1 MPSWLILALAA
12 LVVWS
17 VQRAVS
23 KMALVELSTPQFYL
37 LSAVVSLPIYL
48 PVLAFDPP
56 PLSALPPALGLSA
69 LMAVTFG
76 VTTEAIRR
84 GPVGRVSPI
93 TGLSP
98 ALTAILALAVLDE
111 HVGIVGGLG
120 IVCATIAVAL
130 LGYRPGNRSE
140 PAKAGER
147 WLGLTLASLAL
158 QGVGAFIAKVVV
170 TPSGPSALL
179 VASASVQVVV
189 GAFLLRRSNAPFPSL
204 RPGLIRLT
212 TLVLVLAAVATIGYL
227 FALSQ
232 GPAAIIV
239 PLVATSPALGGLLGG
254 MLLKERLR
262 RLQYAGVALGLLAAV
277 LLATQG

>member
-1 MPSWLILALAA
+1 MSSWLVLALIA
-12 LVVWS
+12 LIVWS
-17 VQRAVS
+17 VQRVVS
-23 KMALVELSTPQFYL
+23 KLALATLSTPQFYL
-37 LSAVVSLPIYL
+37 LTAVVSLPIYL

-56 PLSALPPALGLSA
+56 PLSAFPGALGLSA

-98 ALTAILALAVLDE
+98 ALTALLALAVLGE
-111 HVGIVGGLG
+111 HVGIEGALG
-120 IVCATIAVAL
+120 IACATVAVAL
-130 LGYRPGNRSE
+130 LGYRPERTE
-140 PAKAGER
+140 AKGG

-158 QGVGAFIAKVVV
+158 QGVGAFLAKVVV

-179 VASASVQVVV
+179 VTSASVQVLV
-189 GAFLLRRSNAPFPSL
+189 GAVLIRRSGAPFPDL
-204 RPGLIRLT
+204 RLRLMRWT
-212 TLVLVLAAVATIGYL
+212 VLVLVLAALATIGYL
-227 FALSQ
+227 FALSL
-232 GPAAIIV
+232 GPATIIV

-254 MLLKERLR
+254 IILKEPLG
-262 RLQYAGVALGLLAAV
+262 RLQYLGIPLGLLGAV

>member
-1 MPSWLILALAA
+1 VPSWLILALAA

-23 KMALVELSTPQFYL
+23 KMALVELSTPQFYV
-37 LSAVVSLPIYL
+37 LSAMVSLPIYV

-98 ALTAILALAVLDE
+98 ALTAVLALAVLDE
-111 HVGIVGGLG
+111 HVDIVGVLG
-120 IVCATIAVAL
+120 IACAMIAVVL
-130 LGYRPGNRSE
+130 LGYRSE
-140 PAKAGER
+140 PATVGEA
-147 WLGLTLASLAL
+147 WFGLTLASLTL

-179 VASASVQVVV
+179 VTSASVQVIV
-189 GAFLLRRSNAPFPSL
+189 GTLLLRRSNAHFPDL
-204 RPGLIRLT
+204 RPRFMRLT
-212 TLVLVLAAVATIGYL
+212 TLVLVLAAFATIGYL

-239 PLVATSPALGGLLGG
+239 PLVATSPALGGLLGAIV
-254 MLLKERLR
+254 LKERLG
-262 RLQYAGVALGLLAAV
+262 RLQYAGIGLGLLAAV
-277 LLATQG
+277 LFATQG

>member
-1 MPSWLILALAA
+1 VPTWLILALAA

-23 KMALVELSTPQFYL
+23 KMALIELSTPQFYL
-37 LSAVVSLPIYL
+37 LSAVVSLPIYV
-48 PVLAFDPP
+48 PVLVFDPP

-69 LMAVTFG
+69 LMAITFG
-76 VTTEAIRR
+76 VTMEAIRR
-84 GPVGRVSPI
+84 GPVGRVSPV

-98 ALTAILALAVLDE
+98 ALTAILALVVLDE
-111 HVGIVGGLG
+111 HVGIEGVLG
-120 IVCATIAVAL
+120 IASATIAVVL
-130 LGYRPGNRSE
+130 LGYRSE
-140 PAKAGER
+140 AATAGDA
-147 WLGLTLASLAL
+147 WLGLTLASLTL

-179 VASASVQVVV
+179 VTSASVQVIV
-189 GAFLLRRSNAPFPSL
+189 GTILLRRFDAPFPDL
-204 RPGLIRLT
+204 RPRFMRLT

-239 PLVATSPALGGLLGG
+239 PLVATSPALGGLLGTIVVR
-254 MLLKERLR
+254 ERLG
-262 RLQYAGVALGLLAAV
+262 RLQYAGIGLGLVAAV
-277 LLATQG
+277 LLAMQG